1 MRYEIL
7 IAGRGGQ
14 GVVLAGVI
22 IGHAAIISGLN
33 AAQSQSY
40 GPEARGGKV
49 RSEIII
55 SDGPVGYPKVRRPNL
70 LVTLSQEAY
79 EAYINRLQEGG
90 ILIYDEDLVRPRE
103 AGRRIES
110 YPIPATRM
118 AEELGLRLSANMI
131 ILGAITSLSGVLKPM
146 AVEEAIKKRV
156 RRHLETNLKAFRRGL
171 EYMERLKGH
180 QRN

>member
-22 IGHAAIISGLN
+22 IGYAAIISGLN

-79 EAYINRLQEGG
+79 EAYIDSLQEGG
-90 ILIYDEDLVRPRE
+90 ILIYDEDLVRPRGE
-103 AGRRIES
+103 RRIES

-171 EYMERLKGH
+171 EYVERLRGH
-180 QRN
+180 

>member
-22 IGHAAIISGLN
+22 IGYAAIISGLN

-79 EAYINRLQEGG
+79 EAYIDSLQEGG
-90 ILIYDEDLVRPRE
+90 ILIYDEDLVRPRGE
-103 AGRRIES
+103 RRIES

>member
-22 IGHAAIISGLN
+22 IGYAALISGLN

-79 EAYINRLQEGG
+79 EAYIDSLQEEG
-90 ILIYDEDLVRPRE
+90 ILIYDEDLVRPRRAGKE
-103 AGRRIES
+103 AGR

-131 ILGAITSLSGVLKPM
+131 ILGAITSLSGVLKPE
-146 AVEEAIKKRV
+146 AVEEAIRRRV
-156 RRHLETNLKAFRRGL
+156 KRHLEINLKAFRMGL
-171 EYMERLKGH
+171 EYGERLKGD
-180 QRN
+180 

>member
-1 MRYEIL
+1 LRYEIL

-22 IGHAAIISGLN
+22 IGYAAITSGLN

-79 EAYINRLQEGG
+79 EAYIDSLREGG
-90 ILIYDEDLVRPRE
+90 ILIYDEDLVRPRG
-103 AGRRIES
+103 GRRIES

-131 ILGAITSLSGVLKPM
+131 ILGAISALSGVLKPE

-171 EYMERLKGH
+171 EYVERLKGD

>member
-22 IGHAAIISGLN
+22 IGYAAIISGLN

-79 EAYINRLQEGG
+79 EAYIDSLQEGG
-90 ILIYDEDLVRPRE
+90 ILIYDEDLVRPRGE
-103 AGRRIES
+103 RRIES

-171 EYMERLKGH
+171 EYVERLKGH
-180 QRN
+180 